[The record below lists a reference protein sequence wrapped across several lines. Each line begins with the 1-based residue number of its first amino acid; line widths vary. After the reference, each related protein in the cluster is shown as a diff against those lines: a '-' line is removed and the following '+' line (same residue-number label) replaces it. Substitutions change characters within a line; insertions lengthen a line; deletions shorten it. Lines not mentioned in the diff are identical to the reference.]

1 MKMLGKSVSVTLG
14 VPKSKSD
21 RVAHVDLTFGLG

>member
-1 MKMLGKSVSVTLG
+1 MKMLRKSVSVTLG

-21 RVAHVDLTFGLG
+21 RVSHLDLTFALG